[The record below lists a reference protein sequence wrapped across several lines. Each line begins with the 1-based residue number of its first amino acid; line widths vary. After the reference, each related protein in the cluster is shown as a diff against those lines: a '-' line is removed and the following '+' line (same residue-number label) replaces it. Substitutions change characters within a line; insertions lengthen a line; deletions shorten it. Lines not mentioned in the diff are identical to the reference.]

1 MQKKP
6 FSAILHMSPRER
18 MVTLVWTSC
27 VLSGL
32 LLVSVLFFV
41 RPFPMFSQDSV
52 AVLDATVADMN
63 TQDKGRFVRIQV
75 VPNPSDAGA
84 SSFIVPASGTRFFVG
99 QKVQV
104 VVDSGR
110 RFPEQKGHVW
120 EVRNMRGDPL
130 VDSHDIGLPICRK
143 AEQGHSDRIHC
154 CPVPLS
160 AGDGPYVVSALREGR
175 SREVREGRELPRGRQ

>member
-6 FSAILHMSPRER
+6 FSTILHMSPRER

-84 SSFIVPASGTRFFVG
+84 WHPLLRWPEGP
-99 QKVQV
+99 
-104 VVDSGR
+104 GR
-110 RFPEQKGHVW
+110 GGLWQAFP
-120 EVRNMRGDPL
+120 R
-130 VDSHDIGLPICRK
+130 
-143 AEQGHSDRIHC
+143 AE
-154 CPVPLS
+154 
-160 AGDGPYVVSALREGR
+160 R
-175 SREVREGRELPRGRQ
+175 SCLGSEKHAW

>member
-84 SSFIVPASGTRFFVG
+84 SSFIVPRLAPASSLAR
-99 QKVQV
+99 
-104 VVDSGR
+104 
-110 RFPEQKGHVW
+110 
-120 EVRNMRGDPL
+120 
-130 VDSHDIGLPICRK
+130 
-143 AEQGHSDRIHC
+143 
-154 CPVPLS
+154 
-160 AGDGPYVVSALREGR
+160 R
-175 SREVREGRELPRGRQ
+175 SRSWWTLAGVSPSRKVMSGK

>member
-99 QKVQV
+99 QKVQL

-130 VDSHDIGLPICRK
+130 VDSHDIGLHDRYVERLNRDILIGFIAVQFLCLLVMVHTWYRHYAK
-143 AEQGHSDRIHC
+143 AD
-154 CPVPLS
+154 PV
-160 AGDGPYVVSALREGR
+160 R
-175 SREVREGRELPRGRQ
+175 